1 MFSLMELAAERQD
14 FTLFNRVQKLVF
26 GPGERKAIGRM
37 LETGKVPGEQL
48 DDEDMGTLLAS
59 LVGEMPSLPAQE
71 VRDMVNQLGREA
83 AIRTMAA
90 MLSEGMSDVL
100 SEEQVLQLCTAMV
113 AQALDKRSRPAR
125 RR

>member
-1 MFSLMELAAERQD
+1 M
-14 FTLFNRVQKLVF
+14 
-26 GPGERKAIGRM
+26 PG
-37 LETGKVPGEQL
+37 
-48 DDEDMGTLLAS
+48 
-59 LVGEMPSLPAQE
+59 LPARE

-83 AIRTMAA
+83 AIKTMAA

-100 SEEQVLQLCTAMV
+100 SEEQILQLCAALV